1 MHGAN
6 LTSDTYF
13 LINDYTG
20 KALIKEVTDSIIGNK
35 MKFNQPNSEQVN
47 KGSRIQIRAL
57 TRFTQLL
64 FVTLSITGLAAC
76 GSDDSEDADG
86 YIKFYNASPNAP
98 AIYLTV
104 DEDVDADPDN
114 EVEITY
120 TSVRFGESTTNK
132 QIPANTY
139 TVELAWQEED
149 STARADL
156 TLLSQEDV
164 RIASDNIHFVVFA
177 GDIRAPQIL
186 SYEIPVIDDDED
198 DDLDLFNLRVF
209 NITNEGETYDIYL
222 SDSDETFN
230 EAQLIGSFS
239 PEELSDNQKFEQ
251 AQYVFYATLA
261 GETEVVYQSSEVTF
275 IYTTQYVLSV
285 RDNTGVGS
293 APVVLDLISGNT
305 TTNLP
310 DDDSEARVRF
320 FNGMQASDLLPNY
333 SGSVNIY
340 ASAASTDPE
349 ITDLS
354 SNQFSASLNKD
365 NGDFSVRIV
374 DASTNDKLF
383 SNQLL
388 SLPENTFK
396 TIFYYIQEE
405 AVDEDGDG
413 NIDEND
419 DGIVDAYKPVLRTL
433 ESINTDGSSIFE
445 HQIKVVNLVDSQDF
459 TRIKVYFVKSDEV
472 ISTAE
477 ANPSVVFGNQQTL
490 YLRNNT
496 YQVFAVAE
504 IDGTD
509 IILTEDELILD
520 EDSESLF
527 LILTESAQVDNEV
540 NMQWELQTRD

>member
-1 MHGAN
+1 MLGAN
-6 LTSDTYF
+6 PTSDTYF
-13 LINDYTG
+13 LINGYTG
-20 KALIKEVTDSIIGNK
+20 EALIKEVTDSIIGKK
-35 MKFNQPNSEQVN
+35 MKFNQQNSEQVK
-47 KGSRIQIRAL
+47 KGSRIQTRAL

-64 FVTLSITGLAAC
+64 LVTLSITGLAAC
-76 GSDDSEDADG
+76 GSDDSEDSDG
-86 YIKFYNASPNAP
+86 YIKLYNASPNAP

-104 DEDVDADPDN
+104 DEDVDADPDD

-120 TSVRFGESTTNK
+120 SSVRFGESTTNK

-164 RIASDNIHFVVFA
+164 RIAGDNIHFVVFA

-198 DDLDLFNLRVF
+198 DDLDLFNLRVL

-239 PEELSDNQKFEQ
+239 PEELSENQKFEQ
-251 AQYVFYATLA
+251 SQYVFYATLA

-293 APVVLDLISGNT
+293 APIVLDLISGNT

-320 FNGMQASDLLPNY
+320 FNGMQASDLLPDY

-354 SNQFSASLNKD
+354 SNQFSVSLNKD
-365 NGDFSVRIV
+365 NGDFSVRLV
-374 DASTNDKLF
+374 DASTNDKMF

-413 NIDEND
+413 NVDEND
-419 DGIVDAYKPVLRTL
+419 DGVVDAYKPILRTL
-433 ESINTDGSSIFE
+433 ESVNTDGSSIFE

-459 TRIKVYFVKSDEV
+459 TRIKVYFVKSDEI

-477 ANPSVVFGNQQTL
+477 SNASVVFGNQQTL

-509 IILTEDELILD
+509 IILTQDDLILD
-520 EDSESLF
+520 EDSDSLF
-527 LILTESAQVDNEV
+527 LILTEDAQVDNEV
-540 NMQWELQTRD
+540 NMQWELQTQD